1 MFRFVLRRLAYLL
14 PVWIGISLVAFM
26 LANLAPG
33 DPARLA
39 LQRELGRQPTAEE
52 TAVVREQMGLN
63 DAAPIRYLNW
73 LGDALTGDLGTSYR
87 TGEPVLDSLADRFP
101 TTLQIAG
108 FGLLLAIAIAIPL
121 GILAAVYRQGPIDH
135 FSRVIALLGASMPSY
150 WVAYLLIL
158 LLSVRLGWLP
168 VAGSQTWQHA
178 VMPALTLGIGGSASL
193 MRLTRSEMLETLN
206 QDYIRTARAKGLGSR
221 PLMLG
226 HALRN
231 TMIPLSTVLGMRFA
245 GMLGGAV
252 IVETIFSWPGI
263 GKLVVDAIFDRD
275 YPMIQGFVI
284 FMGTAFLLINLIVDL
299 GYGVIDPRIRLAR
312 R

>member
-1 MFRFVLRRLAYLL
+1 VLQFVLRRLLYLV
-14 PVWIGISLVAFM
+14 PVWIGISLVAFV

-39 LQRELGRQPTAEE
+39 LQRELGRQPTTEE
-52 TAVVREQMGLN
+52 TAAARTQMGL
-63 DAAPIRYLNW
+63 DDPAPVRYVRW
-73 LGDALTGDLGTSYR
+73 VGDALTGDLGLSYR
-87 TGEPVLDSLADRFP
+87 TGKPVLDSLAERFP

-108 FGLLLAIAIAIPL
+108 FGLLLAIGLAVPL
-121 GILAAVYRQGPIDH
+121 GIFAAVYQRSPVDH
-135 FSRVIALLGASMPSY
+135 LSRVVALLGASMPSY

-178 VMPALTLGIGGSASL
+178 VMPAITLGIGGSASL
-193 MRLTRSEMLETLN
+193 MRLTRSEMLETLG
-206 QDYIRTARAKGLGSR
+206 QDYIRTARAKGLKSR
-221 PLMLG
+221 AVLVR

-231 TMIPLSTVLGMRFA
+231 TLIPITTVLGMRFA

-275 YPMIQGFVI
+275 YPMIQGFVL
-284 FMGTAFLLINLIVDL
+284 FMGTAFLLINLLVDL
-299 GYGVIDPRIRLAR
+299 GYGLIDPRIRLAR

>member
-1 MFRFVLRRLAYLL
+1 VLRFIARRLVYLI
-14 PVWIGISLVAFM
+14 PVWIGISLIAFV
-26 LANLAPG
+26 LANMTPG

-39 LQRELGRQPTAEE
+39 LQRELGRQPTAQE
-52 TAVVREQMGLN
+52 TAAAREQMGLN
-63 DAAPIRYLNW
+63 DPAPVRYVRW

-87 TGEPVLDSLADRFP
+87 TGDSVLGSLADRFP

-108 FGLLLAIAIAIPL
+108 GGLLLAIMIAIPL
-121 GILAAVYRQGPIDH
+121 GILAAVNQRGPLDH
-135 FSRVIALLGASMPSY
+135 TSRVLALLGASMPSY

-168 VAGSQTWQHA
+168 VAGSETWKHA

-193 MRLTRSEMLETLN
+193 MRLTRAELLETLN
-206 QDYIRTARAKGLGSR
+206 QDYIRTARAKGLKSTSLLLR
-221 PLMLG
+221 

-231 TMIPLSTVLGMRFA
+231 TMIPISTVLGMRFA

-252 IVETIFSWPGI
+252 IVETIFAWPGV

-275 YPMIQGFVI
+275 YPMIQGFVL
-284 FMGTAFLLINLIVDL
+284 FMGTVFLLVNLVVDL
-299 GYGVIDPRIRLAR
+299 GYGLIDPRIRLTDR
-312 R
+312 

>member
-1 MFRFVLRRLAYLL
+1 LFRFVLRRLAYLL

-87 TGEPVLDSLADRFP
+87 TGQPVLDSLADRFP

>member
-1 MFRFVLRRLAYLL
+1 VYLV
-14 PVWIGISLVAFM
+14 PVWIGISLVAFI

-52 TAVVREQMGLN
+52 TAVLREQMGLN

-87 TGEPVLDSLADRFP
+87 TGQPVLDSLADRFP

-135 FSRVIALLGASMPSY
+135 LSRVIALLGASMPSY

-158 LLSVRLGWLP
+158 VLSVRLGWLP

-178 VMPALTLGIGGSASL
+178 VMPAITLGIGGSASL

-206 QDYIRTARAKGLGSR
+206 QDYIRTARAKGLHSR
-221 PLMLG
+221 ALMLR

-231 TMIPLSTVLGMRFA
+231 TMIPISTVLGMRFA

>member
-1 MFRFVLRRLAYLL
+1 MLRFVARRLLYLV
-14 PVWIGISLVAFM
+14 PVWIGISLVAFA
-26 LANLAPG
+26 LASLTPG

-52 TAVVREQMGLN
+52 TTAAREQMGL
-63 DAAPIRYLNW
+63 DDPAPIRYARW
-73 LGDALTGDLGTSYR
+73 LGDAITGDLGTSYR
-87 TGEPVLDSLADRFP
+87 TGSPVLTSLADRFP

-108 FGLLLAIAIAIPL
+108 GGLLLAILIAIPL
-121 GILAAVYRQGPIDH
+121 GILAAVYQRGLLDH
-135 FSRVIALLGASMPSY
+135 LSRVFALVGASMPSY

-168 VAGSQTWQHA
+168 VAGSETWKHA
-178 VMPALTLGIGGSASL
+178 IMPALTLGIGGSASL
-193 MRLTRSEMLETLN
+193 MRLTRAEMLETLN
-206 QDYIRTARAKGLGSR
+206 QDYIRTARAKGLRGAGVMVR
-221 PLMLG
+221 

-231 TMIPLSTVLGMRFA
+231 TMIPISTVLGMRFA

-252 IVETIFSWPGI
+252 IVETIFAWPGI

-284 FMGTAFLLINLIVDL
+284 FMGTAFLLINLLVDL
-299 GYGVIDPRIRLAR
+299 GYGLIDPRIRLAER
-312 R
+312 

>member
-1 MFRFVLRRLAYLL
+1 MLRYVLRRLVYLV
-14 PVWIGISLVAFM
+14 PVWIGISLVAFL
-26 LANLAPG
+26 LANLTPG

-52 TAVVREQMGLN
+52 TAAAQEQMGLN
-63 DAAPIRYLNW
+63 DPAPVRYITW
-73 LGDALTGDLGTSYR
+73 LGDAVTGDLGTSYR
-87 TGEPVLDSLADRFP
+87 TGQPVLDSLVDRFP
-101 TTLQIAG
+101 NTLKIAG

-121 GILAAVYRQGPIDH
+121 GVLAAVYRRSPVDH
-135 FSRVIALLGASMPSY
+135 FSRIVALLGASMPSY

-158 LLSVRLGWLP
+158 LFSVRLSLLP

-178 VMPALTLGIGGSASL
+178 ILPALTLGIAGSASL
-193 MRLTRSEMLETLN
+193 MRLSRSEMLEALN
-206 QDYIRTARAKGLGSR
+206 QDYVRTARSKGLRSR
-221 PLMLG
+221 SVLVG

-231 TMIPLSTVLGMRFA
+231 TLIPLTTVLGMRFA

-275 YPMIQGFVI
+275 YPMIQGYVI
-284 FMGTAFLLINLIVDL
+284 FMGTAFLVINLIVDL
-299 GYGVIDPRIRLAR
+299 GYGLIDPRVRLAGR
-312 R
+312 

>member
-1 MFRFVLRRLAYLL
+1 MLRFVARRLVFLI
-14 PVWIGISLVAFM
+14 PVWIGISLVAFA
-26 LANLAPG
+26 LATLTPG

-52 TAVVREQMGLN
+52 TVAAREQMGL
-63 DAAPIRYLNW
+63 DDPAPVRYVRW
-73 LGDALTGDLGTSYR
+73 VGDAVTGDLGTSYR
-87 TGEPVLDSLADRFP
+87 TGTPVLESLADRFP

-108 FGLLLAIAIAIPL
+108 GGLLLAIFIAIPL
-121 GILAAVYRQGPIDH
+121 GIVAAVYQRGPIDH
-135 FSRVIALLGASMPSY
+135 LSRVLALAGASMPSY

-168 VAGSQTWQHA
+168 VAGSETWKHA

-193 MRLTRSEMLETLN
+193 MRLTRAEMLETLN
-206 QDYIRTARAKGLGSR
+206 QDYVRTARAKGLRSGVVMVR
-221 PLMLG
+221 

-231 TMIPLSTVLGMRFA
+231 TLIPISTVLGMRFA

-252 IVETIFSWPGI
+252 IVETIFAWPGI

-284 FMGTAFLLINLIVDL
+284 FMGTAFLLINLLVDL
-299 GYGVIDPRIRLAR
+299 GYGLIDPRIRLADR
-312 R
+312 

>member
-1 MFRFVLRRLAYLL
+1 LFRFVLRRLAYLL

-87 TGEPVLDSLADRFP
+87 TGQPVLDSLADRFP

-168 VAGSQTWQHA
+168 VAGSQTWKHA

-206 QDYIRTARAKGLGSR
+206 QDYIRTARAKGLRSR